1 MPEPTSPKPTSP
13 ELKAP
18 ETPAPESPAP
28 ERAAPEPVSRER
40 PDGVAPKLILA
51 FDYGRKRIGVACG
64 DTASRTA
71 SPLGA
76 ISAGAAGP
84 HWGAIDAML
93 RDWQPAMIVVGLPYN
108 VDDSESALS
117 AAARRFARE
126 LAGRHAVPIEL
137 IDERYSSR
145 EAETR
150 LKAQREQGL
159 RKRRVSKADVDAAAA
174 CIILERWFTE
184 KT

>member
-1 MPEPTSPKPTSP
+1 VPEPTVP
-13 ELKAP
+13 ELTVPEPKAP
-18 ETPAPESPAP
+18 GPAALEPA
-28 ERAAPEPVSRER
+28 SRKR
-40 PDGVAPKLILA
+40 PDGAATQLILA
-51 FDYGRKRIGVACG
+51 FDYGRKRIGAACG

-76 ISAGAAGP
+76 VSSDAAGP
-84 HWGAIDAML
+84 RWEAIDALM

-108 VDDSESALS
+108 VDDSESALT
-117 AAARRFARE
+117 AAARGFAHE
-126 LAGRHAVPIEL
+126 LAERYAVRVEL
-137 IDERYSSR
+137 IDERYSSL

-150 LKAQREQGL
+150 LKTARELGL
-159 RKRRVSKADVDAAAA
+159 RKRRVAKGDVDAVAA

>member
-1 MPEPTSPKPTSP
+1 MPEP
-13 ELKAP
+13 KAP
-18 ETPAPESPAP
+18 QTT
-28 ERAAPEPVSRER
+28 APEPASRQR
-40 PDGVAPKLILA
+40 PEGAAPQLILA
-51 FDYGRKRIGVACG
+51 FDYGRKRIGAACG

-76 ISAGAAGP
+76 VSSGEAGP
-84 HWGAIDAML
+84 RWEAIDALL

-108 VDDSESALS
+108 VDDSESALT

-126 LAGRHAVPIEL
+126 LAARCAVPVEL
-137 IDERYSSR
+137 IDERYSSL

-150 LKAQREQGL
+150 LRTARELGL
-159 RKRRVSKADVDAAAA
+159 RRRRVAKADVDAAAA